1 MPPVVYLVHHGDA
14 VGPEV
19 DPQRPLSTRGRIG
32 AETLARAA
40 ASRGVKPAAVWH
52 SGKLRAR
59 QTAEPFWRHCN
70 ALAEFSA
77 ARGLQ
82 PTDPPD
88 WIRDRLLTEER
99 DVLLA
104 GHMPNLQNIRTLL
117 VTGSLEAG
125 RPFPVHGMVALERTG
140 DRWVELWALD
150 EPSGPTGGA

>member
-1 MPPVVYLVHHGDA
+1 MTVYLVHHGDA
-14 VGPEV
+14 VGPDV
-19 DPQRPLSTRGRIG
+19 DPQRPLSARGRIG
-32 AETLARAA
+32 AEELARAA
-40 ASRGVKPAAVWH
+40 AARGVRPAAVWH

-88 WIRDRLLTEER
+88 WMRDRLALEGR

-104 GHMPNLQNIRTLL
+104 GHMPNLQYLRTLL
-117 VTGSLEAG
+117 VTGSLEMSV
-125 RPFPVHGMVALERTG
+125 PFPLHGMVALERIADG
-140 DRWVELWALD
+140 WVDVWALD
-150 EPSGPTGGA
+150 EPSGPTG